1 MLDNLRN
8 RLLDKPHKIKTV
20 FLGITHILASL
31 VIIFF
36 VTEIIEL
43 WDDNNE
49 RSIELI
55 GLIGLILEV
64 LGFVVMLHPKFI
76 RLANDQMADITRE
89 GIIYVLVGLMIQTTA
104 VYFL

>member
-1 MLDNLRN
+1 
-8 RLLDKPHKIKTV
+8 LLDKPHKIKTI
-20 FLGITHILASL
+20 FLGLAHIVASL

-36 VTEIIEL
+36 VIEIIEL
-43 WDDNNE
+43 WDINND

-76 RLANDQMADITRE
+76 RLANGKMADITRE
-89 GIIYVLVGLMIQTTA
+89 GIIYVLVGLLVQTIA
-104 VYFL
+104 VYYL